1 MKVPS
6 CVLWSLTKKNN
17 CFLAQQKGA
26 KSRQDQFS
34 YDPLNLTNM
43 HNASSAGFTSESAIG
58 LLGEKSESKAKKD
71 FRRDY
76 VLKINHKSYH
86 KTARVSK
93 STNGAAGLLTSSQRI
108 KKGTT
113 HAAKTIK
120 GLTFAND
127 KKKAL
132 LLKRLAKLHG
142 ATRVNVKGA
151 AKK

>member
-17 CFLAQQKGA
+17 CFLVKQKGA
-26 KSRQDQFS
+26 RCEEFS
-34 YDPLNLTNM
+34 YDPMNLTGLN
-43 HNASSAGFTSESAIG
+43 NASSAGFIAENGIG
-58 LLGEKSESKAKKD
+58 LNAEKAESKSKKD

-76 VLKINHKSYH
+76 ILKINHKSYH
-86 KTARVSK
+86 KTARVTK
-93 STNGAAGLLTSSQRI
+93 GNGAAGLSASTQRI
-108 KKGTT
+108 KKGTAG
-113 HAAKTIK
+113 AAKTIK

-132 LLKRLAKLHG
+132 LLKRLGKLHG

-151 AKK
+151 GKK